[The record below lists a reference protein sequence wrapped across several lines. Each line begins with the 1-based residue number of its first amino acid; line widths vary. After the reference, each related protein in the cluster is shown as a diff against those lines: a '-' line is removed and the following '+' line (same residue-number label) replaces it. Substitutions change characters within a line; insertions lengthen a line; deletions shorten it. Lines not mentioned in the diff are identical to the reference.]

1 MKEATLAFCVMIR
14 FFLELGNKCVVAVMM
29 SGDIF
34 LSWQA
39 NLQKGE
45 VLISKSKS
53 RDIRKFTIVM

>member
-1 MKEATLAFCVMIR
+1 MKEATLAFCNDHI
-14 FFLELGNKCVVAVMM
+14 FLELGNKCVVVVMM